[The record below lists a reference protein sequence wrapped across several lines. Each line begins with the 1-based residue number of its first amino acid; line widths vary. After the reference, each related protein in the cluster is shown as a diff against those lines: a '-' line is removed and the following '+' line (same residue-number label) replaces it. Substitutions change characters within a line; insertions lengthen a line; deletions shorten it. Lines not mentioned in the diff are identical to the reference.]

1 MISGIQSNLVIVFSS
16 CSSENSASALSERII
31 ESGLAGC
38 IKILP
43 VKISIYMWKG
53 KLIKEPEVLL
63 MIKTLENKV
72 EQLKHFILEHHE
84 YETPEFSV
92 VPVSKVNENYL
103 VWIEQCLV

>member
-1 MISGIQSNLVIVFSS
+1 
-16 CSSENSASALSERII
+16 
-31 ESGLAGC
+31 
-38 IKILP
+38 
-43 VKISIYMWKG
+43 
-53 KLIKEPEVLL
+53 

>member
-1 MISGIQSNLVIVFSS
+1 MISSNQSNLVIVFSS
-16 CSSENSASALSERII
+16 CSNESMASALSESII

-43 VKISIYMWKG
+43 VKTSIYMWEG

-63 MIKTLENKV
+63 IIKTLENKV
-72 EQLKHFILEHHE
+72 EQLERFILEHHE

-103 VWIEQCLV
+103 IWMEQCLV

>member
-1 MISGIQSNLVIVFSS
+1 MISSIQSNLVIAFSS
-16 CSSENSASALSERII
+16 CSNENMAYALSERII

-43 VKISIYMWKG
+43 VKTSIYIWKG
-53 KLIKEPEVLL
+53 KLVKEPEVLL

-72 EQLKHFILEHHE
+72 EQLERFILEHHE

-103 VWIEQCLV
+103 IWMEQCLV